1 MQRKNLQRLTQGAG
15 AQLVLS
21 LPQGAV
27 NFAVLEATRKVL
39 GDLAKKAKLLQSDDG
54 RHPAN
59 DVVAAGLDFLSSAVS
74 TVCCI
79 VVTGPITVLSD
90 NIMSGNFRN
99 LPGAISGIAAQNGIE
114 GFYAG
119 WKPQLAAKVPS
130 YAVTWVLFQRLKAIH
145 DAIFDR
151 PLSNTENLAIGSL
164 ASGATVC
171 IMMPL
176 DTIKTRLTTQAGQ
189 KGAATAVAPYLGLH
203 NTAVRMI
210 REEGP
215 ASLYRGLTPRLASVV
230 PMVALQFAVYEAMKK
245 RMLEHETASTGA
257 ASKEGSRYRG
267 Q

>member
-1 MQRKNLQRLTQGAG
+1 M
-15 AQLVLS
+15 LS

-39 GDLAKKAKLLQSDDG
+39 GDLAKKAKLLQSDDD
-54 RHPAN
+54 RNPAN
-59 DVVAAGLDFLSSAVS
+59 GVVAAGLDFLSSAAS

-79 VVTGPITVLSD
+79 VVTGPITVIID
-90 NIMSGNFRN
+90 NIMSENYRN

-176 DTIKTRLTTQAGQ
+176 DCIKTRLTTQAGQ
-189 KGAATAVAPYLGLH
+189 KGAATAVAPYLGLR
-203 NTAVRMI
+203 NAAVRMI